1 MLKRV
6 FSYMKEYKKYAWSGL
21 LCIGVEVVLEITVPL
36 LMADLIDYGFTN
48 ADGTYI
54 IKKGLQM
61 ALCAVLALILGVG
74 SAKFSALAGQGL
86 GANIRKAEYE
96 KLQSYSFSNIDHF
109 SVSSLVTRLTSDVT
123 NIQNA
128 VSTGMRPFG
137 RSPVM
142 LIFATSFAF
151 RINSTLA
158 LVFLVALPT
167 LAVLL
172 ILIIINV
179 GPLYGRMQSAIDQVN
194 RCIQENLTAI
204 RVVKSYVRGDYEVEK
219 FGVVNEN
226 LKSESEKAF
235 GTAVLNMPAMQF
247 VMYGT
252 ILGILL
258 IGGRLI
264 NEGQMMIGQLTSFL
278 SYVLLILNSLMMMS
292 NVFLLMTRSLASA
305 ERIMKVI
312 DEPIDIT
319 DENAKDIEVKKGEIE
334 FNHVWFKY
342 NETAKEYVLSDV
354 SFHINA
360 GQTVGIIGQTGS
372 SKTTLIQLIPR
383 LYDASKGEIKIDGIN
398 VKEYPVRHLRDAI
411 SVVLQKNTLFSGS
424 LIDNLRWG
432 DENATLD
439 EIKEACSIACVDEF
453 IDRLPGGLD
462 AEMGQEGVNVSGGQ
476 KQRICIARAI
486 LKKPKV
492 LILDDSTSAVDT
504 ATEGKIRNALAK
516 KLPDMTKIIIAQRI
530 SSVCH
535 ADQIIIMDGGRVDAI
550 GTHESLLR
558 TNKIYQEIYESQKEG
573 ADL

>member
-6 FSYMKEYKKYAWSGL
+6 FSYMREYKKYAWSGL

-36 LMADLIDYGFTN
+36 LMADLIDYGVTN

-151 RINSTLA
+151 RVNSTLA

-305 ERIMKVI
+305 ERIMEVI
-312 DEPIDIT
+312 DEKIDIT
-319 DENAKDIEVKKGEIE
+319 DENAKDIAVAKGEIE
-334 FNHVWFKY
+334 FDQVWFKY
-342 NETAKEYVLSDV
+342 KDAAKEYVLSDV
-354 SFHINA
+354 SFHIKP

-372 SKTTLIQLIPR
+372 SKTTLVQLIPR
-383 LYDASKGEIKIDGIN
+383 LYDVTKGEVKIDGIN
-398 VKEYPVRHLRDAI
+398 VKEYPVRHLRDA
-411 SVVLQKNTLFSGS
+411 VAMVLQKNTLFSGS

-432 DENATLD
+432 NENATLD
-439 EIKEACSIACVDEF
+439 EIKEACQIACVDEF
-453 IDRLPGGLD
+453 VDRLADGYD
-462 AEMGQEGVNVSGGQ
+462 TEMGQEGVNVSGGQ

-504 ATEGKIRNALAK
+504 ATEAKIRSELAE

-530 SSVCH
+530 SSVRH
-535 ADQIIIMDGGRVDAI
+535 ADQIIIMDRGHVEAI

-558 TNKIYQEIYESQKEG
+558 DNQIYQEIYASQKEG